1 MAAQAGR
8 LPSSGGISVSTIN
21 AKAGRPSNATTS
33 LGDNHMRAFQ
43 GNRVANTPTSLG
55 DARGRAVTF
64 SKWVK
69 RSDTIWN
76 YTSIPTFGLNAY
88 FHPSQMHSSK
98 PLYITSEI
106 TDDWWGP
113 NNDPRNIT
121 ISNTGANRNVTHG
134 GTGGR
139 KNYYCETK
147 YYSNKSLYLRGYYSG
162 KSTNNRKGRVNVGHL
177 SLLDA
182 GYGKLS

>member
-8 LPSSGGISVSTIN
+8 LPSSGAISVSDIN
-21 AKAGRPSNATTS
+21 AKAGRPATATAS

-43 GNRVANTPTSLG
+43 GNRVANTTTSLG
-55 DARGRAVTF
+55 DARGRAVTY
-64 SKWVK
+64 SKYVK
-69 RSDTIWN
+69 SSAIGNGVT
-76 YTSIPTFGLNAY
+76 IPTFALSAY
-88 FHPSQMHSSK
+88 FHPSQMHSST

-113 NNDPRNIT
+113 VNDPRNIT
-121 ISNTGANRNVTHG
+121 ISNVNANRNVTHG
-134 GTGGR
+134 GTGGS
-139 KNYYCETK
+139 KNYYCETI

-162 KSTNNRKGRVNVGHL
+162 KSTSNRNGRVNVGHL

-182 GYGKLS
+182 GYGNLS

>member
-8 LPSSGGISVSTIN
+8 LPSSGAISVSTIN
-21 AKAGRPSNATTS
+21 AKAGRPSNETTS
-33 LGDNHMRAFQ
+33 LGDDHMRAFQ

-64 SKWVK
+64 GKWVK
-69 RSDTIWN
+69 MSSIGQN
-76 YTSIPTFGLNAY
+76 VSIPNFGLSAY

-106 TDDWWGP
+106 SDDWWGP
-113 NNDPRNIT
+113 LNDPRNIT
-121 ISNTGANRNVTHG
+121 ITNIGTNRNVTHG

-139 KNYYCETK
+139 KNFYCETK
-147 YYSNKSLYLRGYYSG
+147 YYSTQSLYLRGYYSG
-162 KSTNNRKGRVNVGHL
+162 KSTGNRNGRVNVGHL

>member
-1 MAAQAGR
+1 MAAKAGR
-8 LPSSGGISVSTIN
+8 LPSSGAISVSQIN
-21 AKAGRPSNATTS
+21 TQAGKPATAATS

-43 GNRVANTPTSLG
+43 GGRATNTTTSLG

-64 SKWVK
+64 GKWAK
-69 RSDTIWN
+69 RSGVGNGVT
-76 YTSIPTFGLNAY
+76 IPTFGLSEY
-88 FHPSQMHSSK
+88 FHPSQMASGY

-113 NNDPRNIT
+113 LNDPRNIT
-121 ISNTGANRNVTHG
+121 ITNIGTNRNVTHG

-147 YYSNKSLYLRGYYSG
+147 YYNNKSLYLRGYYSG